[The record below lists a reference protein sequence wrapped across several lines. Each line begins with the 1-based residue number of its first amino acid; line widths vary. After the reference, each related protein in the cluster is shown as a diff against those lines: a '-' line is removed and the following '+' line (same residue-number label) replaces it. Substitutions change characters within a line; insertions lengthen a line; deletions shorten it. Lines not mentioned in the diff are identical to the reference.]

1 MVRRNC
7 IAQAPMARVRDPV
20 NGVSAFPLATRR
32 ARERAEMHVM
42 MLIIWVL
49 LRVPAEVGA
58 ADARPPTKG
67 ETRSIALI
75 LSDAAHE
82 AIALDLA
89 TRLRGMQLMAISI
102 SANTAV
108 CAEDLAALARAAA
121 GAHQVA
127 HIAPVLV
134 GPGTG
139 VDHAFW
145 PTEERLQG
153 LPITLHHGVACH
165 HGVTLDHDRA
175 APDTGAYAIFLSS
188 DGGWANF
195 DQHVAARLS
204 AQSVPVVGVS
214 TRGYLWAE
222 RSPQDIAQNM
232 ARLDADIAPRLG
244 RAWVLLVGVFRRG
257 ERDAVLCAAAAG
269 PGEGAGCGAG
279 AGVARGAHGG

>member
-20 NGVSAFPLATRR
+20 NGVSVFPLATRR
-32 ARERAEMHVM
+32 ARERAEMHVI

-82 AIALDLA
+82 AITLDLA
-89 TRLRGMQLMAISI
+89 ARLRGMQLMTILL

-134 GPGTG
+134 GPGMG
-139 VDHAFW
+139 VDHAFR
-145 PTEERLQG
+145 PTEERLEG

-175 APDTGAYAIFLSS
+175 APDTGLCDLSVGRWRMGKFRS
-188 DGGWANF
+188 TRRGAAVRPRCAGGGGVDAWIPVG
-195 DQHVAARLS
+195 QTLAARHR
-204 AQSVPVVGVS
+204 AEHGAARRPYRATPRARVG
-214 TRGYLWAE
+214 
-222 RSPQDIAQNM
+222 
-232 ARLDADIAPRLG
+232 
-244 RAWVLLVGVFRRG
+244 
-257 ERDAVLCAAAAG
+257 AAG
-269 PGEGAGCGAG
+269 
-279 AGVARGAHGG
+279 RGLP